1 MKAFVIALMLVGGP
15 ALAKDKDRA
24 AAPKRKV
31 VEIPAQVI
39 HGDKQQPEAVYVI
52 HRSKG
57 DVDFDRLTDELAPK
71 TMQSPRR

>member
-1 MKAFVIALMLVGGP
+1 MKALVIALMLVGGP
-15 ALAKDKDRA
+15 ALAKDRDRA
-24 AAPKRKV
+24 AKRKV

-39 HGDKQQPEAVYVI
+39 QGTKQQPEAVYVI
-52 HRSKG
+52 HRSKV